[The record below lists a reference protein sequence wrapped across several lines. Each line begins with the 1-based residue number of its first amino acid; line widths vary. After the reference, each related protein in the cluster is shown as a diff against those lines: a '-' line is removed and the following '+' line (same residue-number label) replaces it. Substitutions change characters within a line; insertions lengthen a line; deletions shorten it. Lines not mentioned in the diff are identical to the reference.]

1 MILVHVVV
9 GKNIK
14 NVVVKR
20 NFIVIGKHVFFL
32 YKKSEERS
40 IQKLNK
46 VYRHWWQWLMNEP

>member
-20 NFIVIGKHVFFL
+20 NFIVIGKHLGEILGAFL
-32 YKKSEERS
+32 
-40 IQKLNK
+40 I
-46 VYRHWWQWLMNEP
+46 